1 MVHSF
6 HPLRGISRVS
16 GVGSGKPDKALK
28 LVLSTSTSLRNE
40 ISNQQVDYLNY
51 SSVNLYNF
59 IAKGAKLI
67 LFISVKKCYATLDS
81 I

>member
-16 GVGSGKPDKALK
+16 RVGSGKPDKALK

-51 SSVNLYNF
+51 DRYLTIDCLV
-59 IAKGAKLI
+59 IR
-67 LFISVKKCYATLDS
+67 LFNGK
-81 I
+81 

>member
-16 GVGSGKPDKALK
+16 RVGSGKPDKALK

-51 SSVNLYNF
+51 VLHRY
-59 IAKGAKLI
+59 
-67 LFISVKKCYATLDS
+67 
-81 I
+81 